1 MTSGPRLVVDA
12 DPRLAET
19 LRRLAGQR
27 IVCFAGLP
35 GTGKSLLLQQL
46 TLLAHEAGRRVHLLQ
61 WDVARPPFEASA
73 ASRRYPVVDGV
84 THPVI
89 RKAVG
94 LWARR
99 AVAAWAE
106 RHPDPRHL
114 LVAETPFVGNRLV
127 ELAQVV
133 ADDAEPRLSDT
144 ACRFAI
150 AVPSRHVRRFLEA
163 ERERRTVS
171 PLHPRERED
180 APPSVLRDLWRELAG
195 VAVELGI
202 AARDASL
209 PRAGETSAR
218 GTTTSGAPA
227 GDVSGV
233 DVSGVG
239 DGGRSRA
246 EASPYDPTVYR
257 LVYESVLRHRHVDA
271 IALDT
276 VLPTEQ
282 LSVYDF
288 ATQPSELVPS
298 VVEADAIIRVVE
310 QRYPDLAVL
319 DREIARWWAIA

>member
-1 MTSGPRLVVDA
+1 MTSAPRLVVDA

-19 LRRLAGQR
+19 LRRLAAQR
-27 IVCFAGLP
+27 IVCVAGLP
-35 GTGKSLLLQQL
+35 GTGKSLLVQQL
-46 TLLAHEAGRRVHLLQ
+46 TLLANGAGRVVHLLQ

-73 ASRRYPVVDGV
+73 AGRRYPVVDGV
-84 THPVI
+84 THPLI

-94 LWARR
+94 LWARS
-99 AVAAWAE
+99 AVAAWAA

-144 ACRFAI
+144 SCRFAV

-163 ERERRTVS
+163 ERERRTAS

-195 VAVELGI
+195 VAVALGI
-202 AARDASL
+202 APDA
-209 PRAGETSAR
+209 A
-218 GTTTSGAPA
+218 APA
-227 GDVSGV
+227 EGPSDAAAGDQSGGAT
-233 DVSGVG
+233 DRRPS
-239 DGGRSRA
+239 A
-246 EASPYDPTVYR
+246 APPYDPTVYR
-257 LVYESVLRHRHVDA
+257 RVYESVLRHRHVDA

-276 VLPTEQ
+276 LLPTGQ

-288 ATQPSELVPS
+288 ATAPSELVAT
-298 VVEADAIIRVVE
+298 VAEADAIIRDVE
-310 QRYPDLAVL
+310 RRYPDPAVL

>member
-1 MTSGPRLVVDA
+1 MTSGARLVVDA

-19 LRRLAGQR
+19 LGRLAARR
-27 IVCFAGLP
+27 IVCFTGLP
-35 GTGKSLLLQQL
+35 GTGKSLLVQQL
-46 TLLAHEAGRRVHLLQ
+46 TLLANGAGRVVHLLQ

-73 ASRRYPVVDGV
+73 AGRRYPVVDGV
-84 THPVI
+84 THPLI

-94 LWARR
+94 LWARS
-99 AVAAWAE
+99 AVAAWAD

-144 ACRFAI
+144 SCRFAV

-163 ERERRTVS
+163 ERERRTAS

-180 APPSVLRDLWRELAG
+180 APPAVLRDLWRELAG

-202 AARDASL
+202 ATRDASP
-209 PRAGETSAR
+209 PRAGEISAHAAKTSETPADDR
-218 GTTTSGAPA
+218 SGAR
-227 GDVSGV
+227 D
-233 DVSGVG
+233 D
-239 DGGRSRA
+239 GRSRA
-246 EASPYDPTVYR
+246 AAASYDPTVYR
-257 LVYESVLRHRHVDA
+257 RVYESVLRHRHVDA

-276 VLPTEQ
+276 VLPTGQ

-288 ATQPSELVPS
+288 ATAPGELVAS
-298 VVEADAIIRVVE
+298 VAEADAIIRDVE
-310 QRYPDLAVL
+310 RRYPDPAVL
-319 DREIARWWAIA
+319 AREIARWWAIA

>member
-1 MTSGPRLVVDA
+1 MTSAPRLVVDA
-12 DPRLAET
+12 DPRLAAA
-19 LRRLAGQR
+19 LRRLAAQR

-35 GTGKSLLLQQL
+35 GTGKSLLVQQL
-46 TLLAHEAGRRVHLLQ
+46 TLLANGAGRRVHLLQ

-73 ASRRYPVVDGV
+73 AGQRYPVVDGV
-84 THPVI
+84 THSVI

-127 ELAQVV
+127 ELAQPL
-133 ADDAEPRLSDT
+133 ADDAEPRLADAS
-144 ACRFAI
+144 CRFAI

-163 ERERRTVS
+163 ERERRTTS

-195 VAVELGI
+195 VAVELGV
-202 AARDASL
+202 AAPDASP
-209 PRAGETSAR
+209 PRAGGS
-218 GTTTSGAPA
+218 SGAPA
-227 GDVSGV
+227 GGGSGV
-233 DVSGVG
+233 TTDRSSPA
-239 DGGRSRA
+239 DGP
-246 EASPYDPTVYR
+246 PYDATIYR
-257 LVYESVLRHRHVDA
+257 RVYESVLRHRHVDA

-288 ATQPSELVPS
+288 ATAPSELVPS
-298 VVEADAIIRVVE
+298 LVEADAIIRDVE
-310 QRYPDLAVL
+310 GRYPDLAVL